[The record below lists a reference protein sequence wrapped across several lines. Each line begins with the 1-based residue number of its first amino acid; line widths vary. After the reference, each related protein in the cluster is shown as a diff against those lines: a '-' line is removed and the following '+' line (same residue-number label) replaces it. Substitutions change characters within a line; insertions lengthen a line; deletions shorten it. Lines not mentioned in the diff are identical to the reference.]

1 MRRETR
7 RRALAC
13 LAAVAVCLGI
23 GTATEAQENL
33 RPLPKRIKDYDL
45 PGMTEKV
52 VLTGNAPWKVTDLL
66 EYLIL
71 KGNLKN
77 VVITKGVTGET
88 KIRFD
93 NVAVGDA
100 LEVVLSVNRLAYDIR
115 GGIITIMSDAE
126 YRDLTGKGFYDQK
139 QVRTVV
145 LRHAD
150 VARVTSLLQGLKSSE
165 GTIVPDA
172 VGGALVLVDTPD
184 KIQEMMA
191 VVEQADTENVWRG
204 APTVTETFVL
214 QYASLEDIQPQVQSL
229 LSKEAGSVRADRR
242 TRTMIVTDLARNI
255 EKVREMVQIF
265 DRRPKQVFIEAKVVD
280 VTLSDDFALGI
291 NWEHLFQGLDP
302 RFALRTASKPSGVAE
317 AAGKLTYKTIVAG
330 GDLSVILQ
338 ALKNVGET
346 KVLSNPQI
354 AVMDG
359 QEAMIEVVENQ
370 PYKEIALEAGTT
382 NVTGVTYKFEK
393 VGVQLSVTP
402 RVNDDNFISVDI
414 KPEVSQITQWY
425 DGRPQEGTP
434 VIRRSLAQTSI
445 MVQDGVTVIIG
456 GMIKNEKAET
466 TEGVPLLS
474 RLPFLGPLFR
484 TEGVSTINRETV
496 VFLTPRLISGEEPFL
511 RMRDMKKPPKPLRPV
526 GSGAS
531 GVKEMKPIR

>member
-1 MRRETR
+1 
-7 RRALAC
+7 LAIVVAWFGI
-13 LAAVAVCLGI
+13 AAVQ
-23 GTATEAQENL
+23 AQDNL
-33 RPLPKRIKDYDL
+33 RPLPKRLKDYNL
-45 PGMTEKV
+45 PGMDEKV
-52 VLTGNAPWKVTDLL
+52 LLTGNAPWKVTELL

-93 NVAVGDA
+93 NVAVGEA

-126 YRDLTGKGFYDQK
+126 YRELSGRSFYDQK
-139 QVRTVV
+139 QVRTVS

-150 VARVTSLLQGLKSSE
+150 VARITALLQGLKSAE

-184 KIQEMMA
+184 KIQEMVA
-191 VVEQADTENVWRG
+191 VIEQADTENVWRG
-204 APTVTETFVL
+204 APTVTETFTL

-229 LSKEAGSVRADRR
+229 LSKEAGSIRADRR
-242 TRTMIVTDLARNI
+242 TRTMIVTDLAQNI
-255 EKVREMVQIF
+255 EKVREMVQTF

-280 VTLSDDFALGI
+280 VTLSDEFALGI

-302 RFALRTASKPSGVAE
+302 RFALRTVSKPGAVTE

-330 GDLSVILQ
+330 GDLGIVLQ

-370 PYKEIALEAGTT
+370 PYKETSVEAGTT

-393 VGVQLSVTP
+393 VGVQLAVTP
-402 RVNDDNFISVDI
+402 RVNDENFISVDI

-425 DGRPQEGTP
+425 NGRPQEGTP

-445 MVQDGVTVIIG
+445 MIQDGVTVIIG
-456 GMIKNEKAET
+456 GMIKNEKAES
-466 TEGVPLLS
+466 TEGVPFLS
-474 RLPFLGPLFR
+474 RVPLLGPLFR
-484 TEGVSTINRETV
+484 TEGISTVNRETV

-511 RMRDMKKPPKPLRPV
+511 RMKDMKKPPKPLRSV
-526 GSGAS
+526 GSGGAS
-531 GVKEMKPIR
+531 GAKELKPIR